1 MIQVHIQGYN
11 GIAVGDKKPTASTI
25 NGFGNESRLHSLLG
39 PTAKDIHFRKPCKKD
54 ENTDGKM
61 ALTCRDAG
69 RNSKVVF
76 PSIFEVSGFERLSVS
91 CHSMGHQNKKRAV
104 KQHKSITS

>member
-25 NGFGNESRLHSLLG
+25 NGFASESRLHSLLG

-54 ENTDGKM
+54 KNTAEKM
-61 ALTCRDAG
+61 ALTCRQAG
-69 RNSKVVF
+69 RNSKVVSS
-76 PSIFEVSGFERLSVS
+76 SICELSGIERTTVVCL
-91 CHSMGHQNKKRAV
+91 RP
-104 KQHKSITS
+104 

>member
-11 GIAVGDKKPTASTI
+11 GIAVGDKKPTTSTI
-25 NGFGNESRLHSLLG
+25 NGFVSESRLHSLLR

-61 ALTCRDAG
+61 ALTCRQAG
-69 RNSKVVF
+69 TILKVLS
-76 PSIFEVSGFERLSVS
+76 PSIFGCLV
-91 CHSMGHQNKKRAV
+91 
-104 KQHKSITS
+104 